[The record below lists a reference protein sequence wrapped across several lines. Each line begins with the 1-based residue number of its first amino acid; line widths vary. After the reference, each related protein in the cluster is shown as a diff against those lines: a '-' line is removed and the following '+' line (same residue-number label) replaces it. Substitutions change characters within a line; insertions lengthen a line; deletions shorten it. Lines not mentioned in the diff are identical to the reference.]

1 VYYTYLEN
9 PNKAWIATDGGGVAI
24 IENDEPRVYK
34 NNLLDSLSNKIY
46 SIVPDLS
53 GNIWFNLA
61 DNGLLMVDKQNKAI
75 HINEL
80 NGLLSNTIQSVI
92 CDCNNQMVAFSNHGI
107 DLLNIQSL
115 LSDKFEE
122 ETGVH
127 NLEPNLNAVYK
138 DKNENIYFGTSKGIV
153 KINKH
158 KNDSLKP
165 NLILT
170 SKRLF
175 LNEIDQD
182 KTLFSHKENN
192 ITFSYAA
199 LWYKSS
205 ANLLYRYKLEGYDLD
220 WSMETLTRM
229 VTYPKLPHGKY
240 KFMVQVKLSNGTWL
254 GTQNSEFVFTIKPP
268 IWKTTWFII
277 LSTILGIVMIYA
289 FINYRIKMLK
299 RDKDILEKEVVKRT
313 AEITMQ
319 KEEIEAQRDEIEA
332 QRNHV
337 VEQRDRIEIQNKDI
351 TSSIHYAS
359 RIQRAV
365 LPPQENFKEFLNEY
379 FIFFIPRDIV
389 SGDFYYLNKK
399 DDRVIVAAADCT
411 GHGVPGA
418 FMSLLG
424 VALLNQIVSELPA
437 NYNAAMLL
445 NSLRE
450 GIKKALRQTGKKDE
464 AKDGMDISLCV
475 IDKKNFKLEFAGAFN
490 PLLVVRNNE
499 LLIYKADKMPIGVYI
514 SDELNFTNHTVE
526 LQKDDMIYLY
536 SDGFQDQF
544 GGPNRRKFLPKNLRN
559 LLHEIS
565 NLSMEQQK
573 EAIDKVFHDWK
584 GNEHQIDDILVMG
597 IKV

>member
-1 VYYTYLEN
+1 
-9 PNKAWIATDGGGVAI
+9 
-24 IENDEPRVYK
+24 
-34 NNLLDSLSNKIY
+34 
-46 SIVPDLS
+46 
-53 GNIWFNLA
+53 
-61 DNGLLMVDKQNKAI
+61 
-75 HINEL
+75 
-80 NGLLSNTIQSVI
+80 
-92 CDCNNQMVAFSNHGI
+92 MVAFSNHGI

-115 LSDKFEE
+115 QSDKFEE

-277 LSTILGIVMIYA
+277 LSIILGIVMIYA

-389 SGDFYYLNKK
+389 SGDFYYLNKR

-514 SDELNFTNHTVE
+514 SDEVNFTNHTVE

-573 EAIDKVFHDWK
+573 EAIDKAFHDWK
-584 GNEHQIDDILVMG
+584 GNEHQIDDSVGMG
-597 IKV
+597 IRV

>member
-1 VYYTYLEN
+1 
-9 PNKAWIATDGGGVAI
+9 
-24 IENDEPRVYK
+24 VYK

-115 LSDKFEE
+115 QSDKFEE

-277 LSTILGIVMIYA
+277 LSIILGIVMIYA